1 MLCTFDRAMKE
12 ARAMPERLGRRREN
26 RVVGCL
32 ACGAVLG
39 IYIEGE
45 VPKTEA
51 HACPFERDLY
61 EPEEIREEMQVG
73 REEDA

>member
-1 MLCTFDRAMKE
+1 MA
-12 ARAMPERLGRRREN
+12 ERLGRRREN
-26 RVVGCL
+26 RVSSCI

-61 EPEEIREEMQVG
+61 EPEELLEEMRAG
-73 REEDA
+73 RDEDAE